1 MARRKSLNGLQ
12 RELRGLLLSIRE
24 GDSAPGGKARAHLE
38 CARQSLDCFDDAAGA
53 AGDAR
58 EALRLALDCGA
69 DPSPYRS
76 VLFRALFRAGNF
88 GEMINLADE
97 IGHNDAEGALWG
109 GMARFCVR
117 GEFPTLKGSDLPLI
131 PPDTLFEYALLAHRH
146 GFTRLARMAA
156 ANARSFLLNDRCE
169 RVMAECY
176 FDEGSY
182 TKAARLYR
190 PRLEKDRTSG
200 ALFVRYANCMAL
212 AGRYGEA
219 IERLEK
225 TPPAD
230 EILARLLAYNLH
242 CLRGDVEA
250 MGRALARMGLVSR
263 GVVYFHKR
271 ACYFRARGALSA
283 ALRSLETARA
293 LLPRNIAPLPHER
306 AIGLAL
312 DCEEALIRGDA
323 SLAAPLLPALGALPV
338 TESIIYKRQIIA
350 LARGTQSP
358 GDDAAPWSPLDSP
371 WLKAVVALMF
381 LLIFFLIYLDTKFVW
396 LNP

>member
-1 MARRKSLNGLQ
+1 MARRKPLHDLQ

-24 GDSAPGGKARAHLE
+24 GDNAPIKKAHAHLE

-53 AGDAR
+53 ADDAR
-58 EALRLALDCGA
+58 EALRLALDCGVE
-69 DPSPYRS
+69 PSPYRAM
-76 VLFRALFRAGNF
+76 LFRALFRAGRF
-88 GEMINLADE
+88 DELIKLADRE
-97 IGHNDAEGALWG
+97 GPCDAESLLWR

-117 GEFPTLKGSDLPLI
+117 GEFPEIKGSDLPRI
-131 PPDTLFEYALLAHRH
+131 NPDTLLEYALLAQCH
-146 GFTRLARMAA
+146 GFTRPARMAA
-156 ANARSFLLNDRCE
+156 ANARSFLLNDRRE

-182 TKAARLYR
+182 TKAARVYR
-190 PRLEKDRTSG
+190 AQMEKDRTNG
-200 ALFVRYANCMAL
+200 ALFVRYADCMAL

-230 EILARLLAYNLH
+230 ALLARLLAFNLH

-263 GVVYFHKR
+263 GAVYFHKR

-283 ALRSLETARA
+283 ALLSVETARA

-358 GDDAAPWSPLDSP
+358 GDDATPWSPLDSP

-381 LLIFFLIYLDTKFVW
+381 LLIVFLIYLDTKFGW

>member
-24 GDSAPGGKARAHLE
+24 GDNDPGEKARAHLE

-58 EALRLALDCGA
+58 EALRLACDCGA

-76 VLFRALFRAGNF
+76 MLFRALFRAGNF
-88 GEMINLADE
+88 GELIDLADE
-97 IGHNDAEGALWG
+97 TGHNEAEGTLWS

-117 GEFPTLKGSDLPLI
+117 GEFPALKGSDLPLI
-131 PPDTLFEYALLAHRH
+131 PPDTLLEYALLAHRH

-156 ANARSFLLNDRCE
+156 ANARSFLLNDRRE

-182 TKAARLYR
+182 AKAARIYR
-190 PRLEKDRTSG
+190 TRMEKDRTSG
-200 ALFVRYANCMAL
+200 ALFVRYADCMAL

-230 EILARLLAYNLH
+230 ELLARLLTYNLH
-242 CLRGDVEA
+242 CLSGDVEA

-263 GVVYFHKR
+263 GVLYFHKR
-271 ACYFRARGALSA
+271 ACYFRARGAFSA

-293 LLPRNIAPLPHER
+293 LLPRSIDPLPHER

-312 DCEEALIRGDA
+312 DCEEALIRGEP

-338 TESIIYKRQIIA
+338 TESLIYKRQIVA

-381 LLIFFLIYLDTKFVW
+381 LLIFFLIYLDTKFGW
-396 LNP
+396 LTP